1 MYSILAPRSYLFATV
16 VLSLG
21 PLSACDSGGTSSVD
35 NLAIADGTSSTPG
48 TGPGSNSEIVSE
60 LEDRT
65 AAVVG
70 TINAEFTG
78 TTQGFAEAASIH
90 NMYEKAAADIALER
104 SLSAEIR
111 AFAREVLA
119 ENGAWGRDLA
129 DAVHASNIPIHLP
142 AEIDA
147 RHSGMIAN
155 LTGASAEDFDSRYA
169 DQQINTNEEL
179 QILLENY
186 IKDGRSPAVREF
198 AAGGAPTVKQR
209 LENAEMLS
217 EALSAEDNS

>member
-1 MYSILAPRSYLFATV
+1 
-16 VLSLG
+16 
-21 PLSACDSGGTSSVD
+21 
-35 NLAIADGTSSTPG
+35 
-48 TGPGSNSEIVSE
+48 
-60 LEDRT
+60 
-65 AAVVG
+65 
-70 TINAEFTG
+70 
-78 TTQGFAEAASIH
+78 
-90 NMYEKAAADIALER
+90 
-104 SLSAEIR
+104 
-111 AFAREVLA
+111 
-119 ENGAWGRDLA
+119 
-129 DAVHASNIPIHLP
+129 
-142 AEIDA
+142 
-147 RHSGMIAN
+147 MIAN